1 MRGFQPGKRQSSA
14 AADYASRGCAA
25 LDRASRDIR
34 PLLIAVFDALCGPPG
49 RSVLPYRRAGIAFN
63 SAGLFFRFLPTGVG
77 LSGPAPYVKGPVR
90 PGRSML
96 AGAKS
101 SSSRSRLSRRF
112 SNTSS

>member
-34 PLLIAVFDALCGPPG
+34 PLLIAVFGALCGPPG

-63 SAGLFFRFLPTGVG
+63 SAGLFFR
-77 LSGPAPYVKGPVR
+77 PASV
-90 PGRSML
+90 
-96 AGAKS
+96 
-101 SSSRSRLSRRF
+101 
-112 SNTSS
+112 